1 MSFGIDLPEKESLG
15 LLCGA
20 TLFLCL
26 RLSYISVRRPNFMRM
41 EETRN
46 IFSKLRSFREPELQE
61 EMLIHGKVITARKGD
76 VLIREGQRLD
86 FLPIVISG
94 SIRVYRQWED
104 REILLY
110 YVGPEETCMMS
121 LSSAY
126 FNNVSTA
133 NGMAIADA
141 EIFVLPARL
150 IAEWQLKYP
159 SWNQYII
166 HTFRNRYDELL
177 TSFGSVAFDPIPV
190 RVKEYLLKRSQTEES
205 ARVNVSHQTLANE
218 LGTTRVVISRILKQF
233 EQEGFLRQFRGYIML
248 S

>member
-1 MSFGIDLPEKESLG
+1 MPIFKIP
-15 LLCGA
+15 
-20 TLFLCL
+20 
-26 RLSYISVRRPNFMRM
+26 RPNFHATTKNVPM
-41 EETRN
+41 EQTED
-46 IFSKLRSFREPELQE
+46 IFSKLASFREPQLQE
-61 EMLIHGKVITARKGD
+61 EMMAQGKVITAQKGD

-86 FLPIVISG
+86 FLPIVIDG

-110 YVGPEETCMMS
+110 YVESGQTCMMS

-126 FNNVSTA
+126 FNNISTA
-133 NGMAIADA
+133 NGMAMRDS

-150 IAEWQLKYP
+150 ISEWQLKYP

-177 TSFGSVAFDPIPV
+177 SSFGSVAFDPVPT
-190 RVKEYLLKRSQTEES
+190 RVKEYLLKRSKTDGS
-205 ARVNVSHQTLANE
+205 LRVNLSHQTLANE

-233 EQEGFLRQFRGYIML
+233 EQEGFLKQFRGHIL
-248 S
+248 LR